1 MISGCYNKNDS
12 WEKEENLKNAK
23 EEVVDFEERIN
34 IEVRRQVRLGRGK
47 ELQKGGIARE
57 VYGKT
62 TI

>member
-47 ELQKGGIARE
+47 EL
-57 VYGKT
+57 
-62 TI
+62 